1 MNLTLMLVLMTMLI
15 SFLNSLPN
23 AGLTMMDLWMFFCLL
38 IPGVTVI
45 IQVRVEFVRLSVLI
59 QLYIEIT
66 HLDFFRKETTFM
78 KKKIGIQNDI
88 GDILTSTV
96 VEDALRFYVLPGIT
110 FIFCILF
117 FVFGFLF
124 YFEY

>member
-1 MNLTLMLVLMTMLI
+1 MLVLMTMLI

-78 KKKIGIQNDI
+78 KKKIGITNNT
-88 GDILTSTV
+88 GDTLTSTV
-96 VEDALRFYVLPGIT
+96 VEDALRFYVLPGMS
-110 FIFCILF
+110 FIFCIFF